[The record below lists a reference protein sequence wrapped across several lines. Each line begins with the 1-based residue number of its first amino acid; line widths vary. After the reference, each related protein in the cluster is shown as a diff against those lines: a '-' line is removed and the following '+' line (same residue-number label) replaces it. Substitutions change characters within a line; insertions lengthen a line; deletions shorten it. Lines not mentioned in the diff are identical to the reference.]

1 MNLSKLEEALFFSLG
16 LVSVLMAANII
27 AQMQG
32 VNFSFLD
39 EFIYIVFYFLALF
52 VPLYM
57 FIQWMKQSTKKRFM
71 KIVLALIPALLF
83 AAWAMFLSTELGY
96 TLANF

>member
-1 MNLSKLEEALFFSLG
+1 MKLTRLESALFFSLT
-16 LVSVLMAANII
+16 LLSVLMAANII
-27 AQMQG
+27 AEMSG
-32 VNFSFLD
+32 VDFSLL
-39 EFIYIVFYFLALF
+39 EQFIYIVFYFLALF

-57 FIQWMKQSTKKRFM
+57 FIQWMKYSTKERFA

-83 AAWAMFLSTELGY
+83 AMAAMFLSTELGY